1 MERNVPSVRRWQLAK
16 FNGIFGRIKTVTL
29 SEKRLPVLLKP
40 QKIRQTTYTNNK
52 ETGMPKI
59 TTLEDL
65 LVEELRDLLDA
76 ENQLTRAL
84 PKMAK
89 AATAPELKAA
99 FQEHLEV
106 TKEHVNRLEQVFEQ
120 IGKPAKGKKCEA
132 MKGLIT
138 EGKELMEEDILP
150 EILDASMIGA
160 AQRVE
165 HYEMAGYGTVRTMAE
180 VLGHREA
187 AGLLDQTL
195 KEEEEA
201 DKKLTMIAKKFV
213 NLRALNAGSNEDE
226 QSTRKSRRSMAAG
239 D

>member
-1 MERNVPSVRRWQLAK
+1 
-16 FNGIFGRIKTVTL
+16 
-29 SEKRLPVLLKP
+29 
-40 QKIRQTTYTNNK
+40 
-52 ETGMPKI
+52 MPKI

-65 LVEELRDLLDA
+65 LVEELKDLFDA

-106 TKEHVNRLEQVFEQ
+106 TKQQVERLVQVFEE

-138 EGKELMEEDILP
+138 EGKEMMEEDILP
-150 EILDASMIGA
+150 EILDAGLIGA

-180 VLGHREA
+180 VLGHTEA
-187 AGLLDQTL
+187 ARLLDQTL

-213 NLRALNAGSNEDE
+213 NLRALNAGANENE
-226 QSTRKSRRSMAAG
+226 EETPRKSRRSTTAG
-239 D
+239 N

>member
-1 MERNVPSVRRWQLAK
+1 
-16 FNGIFGRIKTVTL
+16 
-29 SEKRLPVLLKP
+29 
-40 QKIRQTTYTNNK
+40 
-52 ETGMPKI
+52 MPKI

-65 LVEELRDLLDA
+65 LVEELKDLFDA

-89 AATAPELKAA
+89 AATSPELKAA

-106 TKEHVNRLEQVFEQ
+106 TKQQVERLTQVFEEL
-120 IGKPAKGKKCEA
+120 GKPAKGKRCEA

-138 EGKELMEEDILP
+138 EGQELMEEDVLP
-150 EILDASMIGA
+150 EILDAGLIGA

-180 VLGHREA
+180 VLGHKEA
-187 AGLLDQTL
+187 ARLLDQTL
-195 KEEEEA
+195 KEEGEA

-213 NLRALNAGSNEDE
+213 NMRALKAGDTEEEEGS
-226 QSTRKSRRSMAAG
+226 SRKSRRSMAAG

>member
-1 MERNVPSVRRWQLAK
+1 
-16 FNGIFGRIKTVTL
+16 
-29 SEKRLPVLLKP
+29 
-40 QKIRQTTYTNNK
+40 
-52 ETGMPKI
+52 MPKI

-65 LVEELRDLLDA
+65 LVEELKDLFDA

-89 AATAPELKAA
+89 AATSPELKAA
-99 FQEHLEV
+99 FEEHLEV
-106 TKEHVNRLEQVFEQ
+106 TKQQVQRLTQVFEQ
-120 IGKPAKGKKCEA
+120 LGKPAKGKKCEA

-150 EILDASMIGA
+150 EILDAGLIGA

-187 AGLLDQTL
+187 ARLLDQTL
-195 KEEEEA
+195 KEEGEA

-213 NLRALNAGSNEDE
+213 NIRALNAGPSEE
-226 QSTRKSRRSMAAG
+226 KSRRSSSAG
-239 D
+239 AD